1 MSQQK
6 KQHIS
11 DGKISTFLTARWAR
25 GITLNRDKTAET
37 LIWRMQGR
45 ERESACKPGSVVNS
59 HSSRIVVTN
68 DLKRPTRIQR
78 GQRRWISIWP
88 CSRWGLPCHDVLPRA
103 RCALTATFHPYRQTM
118 FAGGLLSAALSV
130 GSRPPGVTWHPAL
143 WSPDFPPAQ
152 QVRRRLLG

>member
-1 MSQQK
+1 MR
-6 KQHIS
+6 
-11 DGKISTFLTARWAR
+11 A
-25 GITLNRDKTAET
+25 
-37 LIWRMQGR
+37 WRK

-88 CSRWGLPCHDVLPRA
+88 CSRWGLPCRDVLPRA
-103 RCALTATFHPYRQTM
+103 RCALTAPFHPYRQTM

-152 QVRRRLLG
+152 QVRRRLPGRLSKTGYAVPWDSTRRLHRLYPGLG

>member
-1 MSQQK
+1 MR
-6 KQHIS
+6 
-11 DGKISTFLTARWAR
+11 A
-25 GITLNRDKTAET
+25 
-37 LIWRMQGR
+37 WRK

-59 HSSRIVVTN
+59 HSSRIVVTD

-88 CSRWGLPCHDVLPRA
+88 CSRWGLPCRDVLPRA
-103 RCALTATFHPYRQTM
+103 RCALTAPFHPYRQTM

-152 QVRRRLLG
+152 QVRPRLLG